1 MLALGASLFALAY
14 VQPLV
19 PLSSRSA
26 VTRSSVTQMGGSGA
40 PAGTSGKVRPSPPL
54 VQLLVP
60 GGCLV
65 TLRLHSVPPVYRA
78 VSQLRQRRRVH
89 GQPEPKQGQP
99 KPEPASCSR
108 PCTHTQA
115 FQHPRSGPTRASPPR
130 VQKPPLKVLTRLE
143 SLGLLTSL
151 SESGLL
157 SGAESAGLFS
167 KLEAA
172 GAFST
177 AEKFLPLADK
187 LNVFGVLES
196 LLLVDSSALL
206 LGAVALLVG
215 EVGLITVVPD
225 DNTALV
231 ALQAVTGVAAGAGAA
246 TLFGASALFG
256 TLQSKN

>member
-1 MLALGASLFALAY
+1 MLALGASLFAFAY

-40 PAGTSGKVRPSPPL
+40 PAGTSGKYLSFDNDGVFTDNPNRN
-54 VQLLVP
+54 
-60 GGCLV
+60 
-65 TLRLHSVPPVYRA
+65 
-78 VSQLRQRRRVH
+78 
-89 GQPEPKQGQP
+89 K
-99 KPEPASCSR
+99 
-108 PCTHTQA
+108 
-115 FQHPRSGPTRASPPR
+115 
-130 VQKPPLKVLTRLE
+130 KPPIKVLTRLE

-151 SESGLL
+151 SETGLL
-157 SGAESAGLFS
+157 SNAESQGLFS

-177 AEKFLPLADK
+177 AEKLLPLADK
-187 LNVFGVLES
+187 LNVFSTLES

-206 LGAVALLVG
+206 LGAAALLVG

-225 DNTALV
+225 DVPALV
-231 ALQAVTGVAAGAGAA
+231 AVQVATGVAAGLAATTLLGAA
-246 TLFGASALFG
+246 ALFG